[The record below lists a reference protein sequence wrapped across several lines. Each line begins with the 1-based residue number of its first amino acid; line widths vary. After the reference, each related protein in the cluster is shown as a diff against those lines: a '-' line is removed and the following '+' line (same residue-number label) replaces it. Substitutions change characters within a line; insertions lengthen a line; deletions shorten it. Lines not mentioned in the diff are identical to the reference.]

1 MEQTGPQV
9 GKITNGISAES
20 AEGCEMTVGVPALVA
35 PKKSGGRARRS
46 LENWLAPHLG
56 MKPGACRDLALKIL
70 SGNIDG
76 IVPRGSDLRKLLR
89 KPDATPKRP

>member
-9 GKITNGISAES
+9 AENTTGISVES
-20 AEGCEMTVGVPALVA
+20 AEGCEMTVGIPVLVA
-35 PKKSGGRARRS
+35 PKKSGGRERRS

-56 MKPGACRDLALKIL
+56 MKTGACRDLALKIL
-70 SGNIDG
+70 SGTIDG
-76 IVPRGSDLRKLLR
+76 IVPGGSDLRKLLR